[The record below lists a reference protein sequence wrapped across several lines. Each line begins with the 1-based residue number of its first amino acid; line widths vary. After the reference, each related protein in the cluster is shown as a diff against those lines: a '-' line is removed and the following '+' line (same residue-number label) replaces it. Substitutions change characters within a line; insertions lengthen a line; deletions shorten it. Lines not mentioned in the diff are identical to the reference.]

1 MLTYLK
7 AWLFTHLPKSEKGQ
21 DVAEY
26 ALLIGFIALIVVLG
40 ALFLG
45 SSVSGFFSKL
55 GAEIATWTIGP

>member
-7 AWLFTHLPKSEKGQ
+7 ALLFSRMSEKGQ

-40 ALFLG
+40 AVILG
-45 SSVSGFFSKL
+45 SEISGFFSDL
-55 GAEIATWTIGP
+55 GSEIGTWAANFP